1 MAQSSAIEIEGLSSN
16 GKSSSVAQPQGAAV
30 ATGLGCIS
38 FLCLGLVIILSILT
52 AQMVIIANAVQAF
65 GVDFSDFQ
73 DQAVLSVVGAGL
85 AKTAGMP
92 ADVQKFAGIMMA
104 NSKDTSFATAMS
116 EGFQEMDPTRFFAAV
131 HKLASA
137 VETSFATNNALGYD
151 QTDKEATESIAHYA
165 AEMVKEITAKWKGVN
180 WPDKKG
186 DPESIVGKT
195 LDILMTMVSHESAPA
210 DQGEPRWGWVAP
222 QFAIHGGR
230 WSARQSHRA
239 SAEFCVLLYH
249 APPQMET
256 QLDPAPMGSLGR
268 TCLNFLTAIEKADL
282 TWDFT
287 IDGPGVES
295 PNLIPEGEWPFPAV
309 VTGVEK
315 CTATTIGTATTPY
328 TLRCTGDDIGKRRD
342 NLVAGDNPF
351 PSSLWVDVKDVC
363 TNMAKMG

>member
-186 DPESIVGKT
+186 DPG
-195 LDILMTMVSHESAPA
+195 
-210 DQGEPRWGWVAP
+210 
-222 QFAIHGGR
+222 
-230 WSARQSHRA
+230 QS
-239 SAEFCVLLYH
+239 
-249 APPQMET
+249 
-256 QLDPAPMGSLGR
+256 
-268 TCLNFLTAIEKADL
+268 
-282 TWDFT
+282 
-287 IDGPGVES
+287 
-295 PNLIPEGEWPFPAV
+295 
-309 VTGVEK
+309 
-315 CTATTIGTATTPY
+315 
-328 TLRCTGDDIGKRRD
+328 
-342 NLVAGDNPF
+342 
-351 PSSLWVDVKDVC
+351 
-363 TNMAKMG
+363 